1 VVMVVVSVAAQLLA
15 AIMFWW
21 KVPKEV

>member
-21 KVPKEV
+21 KVPKEE